1 MGLLNFFK
9 KKEKVEADLS
19 REKDLHKILTHGI
32 LFEDNNKLLK
42 WGTPV
47 RDLAKQVEVK
57 EKIFADRAVYNWGEH
72 SILDGLKLE
81 LCTIYWNHREDSI
94 DKLFNAVEFIAV
106 GDDNAGQYLRLIGMH
121 LENKFGPGRNI
132 EGEPKSYFQWNVN
145 EVRITLR
152 FMEQVANKL
161 HFEIRLF

>member
-1 MGLLNFFK
+1 MGLFDFFK
-9 KKEKVEADLS
+9 RKEDLNLIG
-19 REKDLHKILTHGI
+19 EKDLGKTLFHGI

-57 EKIFADRAVYNWGEH
+57 EKFFADRAVYNWGEH
-72 SILDGLKLE
+72 SILGGLKLE
-81 LCTIYWNHREDSI
+81 LSTIYWNHREDSI
-94 DKLFNAVEFIAV
+94 DKLFTAIEFLAV
-106 GDDNAGQYLRLIGMH
+106 GDDNAGKYLKLIGLH

-132 EGEPKSYFQWNVN
+132 DGEPKTYFQWNIN